1 MVSRMVKERT
11 KGKGKKPCGERR
23 LDERKRKGQKQAK
36 RKKTK
41 ERASQKE
48 NLFGKKGKMNEMV
61 ETSNE
66 DLWWYGD
73 DAYWNEWQYDVAQV
87 WNSEWPVYDTSNAW
101 DWQESWQDSWQSQT
115 T

>member
-1 MVSRMVKERT
+1 
-11 KGKGKKPCGERR
+11 
-23 LDERKRKGQKQAK
+23 
-36 RKKTK
+36 
-41 ERASQKE
+41 
-48 NLFGKKGKMNEMV
+48 MNEMV

-73 DAYWNEWQYDVAQV
+73 DAYWNEWEYDVAQV

-115 T
+115 PNQETSSKPDAGAEPKVESLMLSPLISEVFEICG